1 MLPKDGDHRVA
12 KPALKKSC
20 GIVQLAH
27 LPWQNKIHCCNI
39 ALITTGVR
47 MFSRFLGKSDTPE
60 PPVEAPDS
68 RGLVVVEDDPDTTW
82 SLWDTALAEQDS
94 RFTDLPDI
102 SQFAALATPTVAD
115 LASVKINI
123 PEVKSEPL
131 PELDVNL
138 DVPTQPLGLAEMGNA
153 QRMAAALDVVELH
166 HHRIAT
172 TLRSLWGYK
181 ECGAYINKLIMN
193 GGDGM
198 GNARV
203 GFNQEAVDAMMVLA
217 DLHDTEFGAADTPSD
232 TGFGDSSF
240 HAGLHGHR

>member
-1 MLPKDGDHRVA
+1 
-12 KPALKKSC
+12 
-20 GIVQLAH
+20 
-27 LPWQNKIHCCNI
+27 
-39 ALITTGVR
+39 
-47 MFSRFLGKSDTPE
+47 MFSRFLGKGDAPE

-82 SLWDTALAEQDS
+82 SLWDSALAAQDS
-94 RFTDLPDI
+94 RFSDLPVI
-102 SQFAALATPTVAD
+102 SEFAELAVPSVAD
-115 LASVKINI
+115 WASVKVNI
-123 PEVKSEPL
+123 PEPKPEPL

-138 DVPTQPLGLAEMGNA
+138 DVPTQPLGLTEMGSA

-203 GFNQEAVDAMMVLA
+203 GFNQQAVDAMMVLA
-217 DLHDTEFGAADTPSD
+217 DLHDTEFGAVDTRSD

-240 HAGLHGHR
+240 QAGIHGHR

>member
-1 MLPKDGDHRVA
+1 
-12 KPALKKSC
+12 
-20 GIVQLAH
+20 
-27 LPWQNKIHCCNI
+27 
-39 ALITTGVR
+39 
-47 MFSRFLGKSDTPE
+47 MFSRFLGKSNTPE
-60 PPVEAPDS
+60 QPVEAPDS

-82 SLWDTALAEQDS
+82 SLWDTALAAQDS
-94 RFTDLPDI
+94 RLSDLPFI
-102 SQFAALATPTVAD
+102 AEFADLSAPSVAD
-115 LASVKINI
+115 LASVKVNI
-123 PEVKSEPL
+123 PEPKPEYL

-138 DVPTQPLGLAEMGNA
+138 DVPTQPLGLTEMGSA

-203 GFNQEAVDAMMVLA
+203 GFNQQAVDAMMVLA
-217 DLHDTEFGAADTPSD
+217 DLHDTEFGAVGTSSD
-232 TGFGDSSF
+232 IGFGDSSF
-240 HAGLHGHR
+240 QAGIHGHR